1 MKTINKNI
9 GFIGSGNMAQAII
22 GGLLSQKIIKS
33 KNIFS
38 SEPSPQRRNQ
48 FSKEFSIKTFSGN
61 VEVVKKSDVIILAV
75 KPQIM
80 EKVLKELKGNIT
92 SRHLIIS
99 IAAGIPIEF
108 ISKWLGDDLKIIR
121 VMPNAPALVKEG
133 ISAISPGK
141 NAGPEDLELAKE
153 IFNAIGKTVS
163 LEESYLN
170 AVTGLS
176 GSGPAYIFL
185 IIESL
190 IEGGVA
196 AGLPW
201 EISKELVLQTVA
213 GSVSM
218 IKATGKHPG
227 ELKDM
232 VTSPGGTTIAGL
244 KVLENKKLRYA
255 LIEAVEAAAKKATYL
270 GKTYSKKN
278 KTK

>member
-1 MKTINKNI
+1 MRTINKKI

-22 GGLLSQKIIKS
+22 GGLLSQKIIKN
-33 KNIFS
+33 KNIS
-38 SEPSPQRRNQ
+38 SSDPSQQRRNQ
-48 FSKEFSIKTFSGN
+48 LSKEFSIKTFSDN
-61 VEVVKKSDVIILAV
+61 IDVVKKSDVVILAV

-80 EKVLKELKGNIT
+80 EKVLKELKGEIT
-92 SRHLIIS
+92 SKHLIIS

-108 ISKWLGDDLKIIR
+108 ISKGLGDDLKIIR

-133 ISAISPGK
+133 ISAISPGE

-153 IFNAIGKTVS
+153 ILNAIGKTVS
-163 LEESYLN
+163 VEESYLN

-201 EISKELVLQTVA
+201 KISKELVLQTVS

-218 IKATGKHPG
+218 LKLTGKHPG

-244 KVLENKKLRYA
+244 KVLENKKVRYA
-255 LIEAVEAAAKKATYL
+255 LIEAVEAATKKAAYL
-270 GKTYSKKN
+270 GKKVKK
-278 KTK
+278 